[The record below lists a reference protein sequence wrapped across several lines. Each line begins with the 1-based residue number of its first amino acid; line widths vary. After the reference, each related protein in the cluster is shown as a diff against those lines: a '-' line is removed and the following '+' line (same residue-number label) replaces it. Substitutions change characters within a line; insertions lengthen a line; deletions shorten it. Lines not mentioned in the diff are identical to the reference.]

1 MEDLRIRIYNVEFG
15 DAIFLSIPEA
25 DGRTVRVLIDFG
37 NALLKGGDDAALLA
51 VAEDLERELGGQP
64 LDLYI
69 MTHEHMDHV
78 QGPLLASTRFRLSAL
93 NVWMTASSEPDYYTS
108 GKFPEA
114 KKKRLAAMAAYAG
127 IAAFADRTAAPEPV
141 QAVLAINNPRASRDC
156 VDFIAGLG
164 RTPPLYLHRT
174 ASVEG
179 RHPFV
184 ETAVRV
190 LAPEQD
196 TSVYYGRLQPATMA
210 LAPDGWAAA
219 TARDAGLVP
228 PAGVAAGDFFDLVA
242 FRANGMAA
250 NLRTIDKAANNSSVV
265 IELEW
270 RGWRLLFP
278 GDAEEKS
285 WEIMDRL
292 GLLQPVHFLKV
303 SHHGSKN
310 GSPMQ
315 QIDTLMPAVSPD
327 GKRRVCVVST
337 AVGAYPGVP
346 DDATLELLAARSELH
361 DTRDVPA
368 GRWHDVVFK
377 G

>member
-1 MEDLRIRIYNVEFG
+1 MASLRIRIYNVEFG
-15 DAIFLSIPEA
+15 DAILLSIPES

-37 NALLKGGDDAALLA
+37 NALVKGGNDAALMA
-51 VAEDLERELGGQP
+51 VAEDLERELGSQP

-78 QGPLLASTRFRLSAL
+78 QGPLLASTRFRLSAR

-114 KKKRLAAMAAYAG
+114 RKKRLAAMEAYAS
-127 IAAFADRTAAPEPV
+127 IAAFATRTAAPERIM
-141 QAVLAINNPRASRDC
+141 ALLAINNPRASRDC

-164 RTPPLYLHRT
+164 QTPPLYLHRT
-174 ASVEG
+174 AAIDG
-179 RHPFV
+179 QHPFV

-196 TSVYYGRLQPATMA
+196 TSVYYGRLEPATLA
-210 LAPDGWAAA
+210 LAPDGWAAEAGRDEIA
-219 TARDAGLVP
+219 TP

-242 FRANGMAA
+242 FRANGMSA
-250 NLRTIDKAANNSSVV
+250 NLRTIDKAANNSSVAL
-265 IELEW
+265 ELEW
-270 RGWRLLFP
+270 RGWRLFFP

-285 WEIMDRL
+285 WEIMARL
-292 GLLQPVHFLKV
+292 GLLRPVHFLKV
-303 SHHGSKN
+303 SHHGSAN
-310 GSPMQ
+310 GSPPH
-315 QIDTLMPAVSPD
+315 QIDKLMPAVSPD
-327 GKRRVCVVST
+327 GKRRVSVVST
-337 AVGAYPGVP
+337 AAGSYPGVP
-346 DDATLELLAARSELH
+346 DAPTLQLLAARSELH

-368 GRWHDVVFK
+368 GLWHDVEFE